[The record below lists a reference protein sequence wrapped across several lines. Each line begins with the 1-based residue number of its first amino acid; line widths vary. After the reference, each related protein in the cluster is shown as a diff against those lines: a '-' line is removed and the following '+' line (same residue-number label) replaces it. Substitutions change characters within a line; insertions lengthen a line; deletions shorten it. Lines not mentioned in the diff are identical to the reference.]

1 MNVQSMSLGVAF
13 VTFLGGLLSFFS
25 PCVCPLIPGYLAYL
39 ARFTEPQA
47 LQQAG
52 SEAPPAVDRADRE
65 AAGAGTVAALG
76 AATAVLAVT
85 PSGVSAFEGAH
96 EAAPQTFPRT
106 MQTTVRMGMRWSG
119 VRSLSQMARTQIAR
133 FRSPAFTATALFV
146 LGFSTAF
153 VALGLLAASFGTL
166 VAAYQPVMQT
176 VVGIVMLAMGAL
188 VLGWLPTELLD
199 PLQREFRLH
208 LDTERLRPLGRAAPV
223 ALGMVFAAG
232 WTPCIGPVL
241 AALLTYVG
249 ASANLGWG
257 ATLLSV
263 YSLGFAVPF
272 LALGAGWS
280 VSLRAT
286 RWITRHGL
294 AVSRVTGA
302 ALLLLGLLYITG
314 EITVFAIW
322 AQRYTPSLFSR

>member
-13 VTFLGGLLSFFS
+13 ITFLGGLLSFFS

-39 ARFTEPQA
+39 ARFTTPQGDA
-47 LQQAG
+47 PVGLDTSSSVNSAVSVGSVAVGAG
-52 SEAPPAVDRADRE
+52 SPAAARSALVGATQRGAPRFARTPGMVSHASSQANLLSSH
-65 AAGAGTVAALG
+65 AAAL
-76 AATAVLAVT
+76 ARNSRLLA
-85 PSGVSAFEGAH
+85 
-96 EAAPQTFPRT
+96 
-106 MQTTVRMGMRWSG
+106 
-119 VRSLSQMARTQIAR
+119 AR
-133 FRSPAFTATALFV
+133 FRSPAFTSTVLFV
-146 LGFSTAF
+146 LGFSAAF
-153 VALGLLAASFGTL
+153 VALGLLAASFGAL

-176 VVGIVMLAMGAL
+176 VVGIVLLAMGAF
-188 VLGWLPTELLD
+188 VLGWRPMKLFE
-199 PLQREFRLH
+199 PLQREFRLQ
-208 LDTERLRPLGRAAPV
+208 LDPERLRPLGWAAPI

-249 ASANLGWG
+249 ASANVGWG
-257 ATLLSV
+257 AMLLSV

-280 VSLRAT
+280 VGLRTT
-286 RWITRHGL
+286 RWVTRHGL

-302 ALLLLGLLYITG
+302 ALLILGLLYITG
-314 EITVFAIW
+314 EITVFAVW

>member
-1 MNVQSMSLGVAF
+1 MNVQSMSLGVVF

-39 ARFTEPQA
+39 ARFTAPQGDSAYGLQATSARGSVANAGSMGSIAMGAGSRATPGSALATVAPSQA
-47 LQQAG
+47 LALRPH
-52 SEAPPAVDRADRE
+52 A
-65 AAGAGTVAALG
+65 AALSRNSRLL
-76 AATAVLAVT
+76 V
-85 PSGVSAFEGAH
+85 
-96 EAAPQTFPRT
+96 
-106 MQTTVRMGMRWSG
+106 
-119 VRSLSQMARTQIAR
+119 ARV
-133 FRSPAFTATALFV
+133 RSPAFTATALFV
-146 LGFSTAF
+146 LGFSAAF
-153 VALGLLAASFGTL
+153 VALGLLAASFGAL

-176 VVGIVMLAMGAL
+176 VVGIVLLAMGAF
-188 VLGWLPTELLD
+188 VLRWLPMDVFE

-208 LDTERLRPLGRAAPV
+208 LDLERLRPLGWAAPI

-249 ASANLGWG
+249 ASASLGWG

-280 VSLRAT
+280 VGLRTT
-286 RWITRHGL
+286 RWMTRHGL
-294 AVSRVTGA
+294 AVTRVTGA
-302 ALLLLGLLYITG
+302 ALLILGLLYLTG
-314 EITVFAIW
+314 EITVFAVW
-322 AQRYTPSLFSR
+322 AQRYSPSQLPLFSR